1 MIFCSNLYVARSVK
15 IKRVCAQNHHILP
28 LYCHNSHV
36 CCANKTKMVTHMQ
49 KFMEN
54 FVKFTE

>member
-54 FVKFTE
+54 IF